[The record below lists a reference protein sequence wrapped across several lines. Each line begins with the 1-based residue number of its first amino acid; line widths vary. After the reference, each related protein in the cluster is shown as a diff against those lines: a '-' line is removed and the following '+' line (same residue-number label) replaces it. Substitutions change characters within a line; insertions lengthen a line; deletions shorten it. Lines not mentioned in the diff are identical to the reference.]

1 MAETDPESM
10 LGKTLS
16 HYMLI
21 EKLGGGGMGVVYK
34 AKDTQLGRFVALK
47 FLPQSLSQDPE
58 SLARFKREARAA
70 SALDHP
76 NICTVYEVGESEGQ
90 PFIAMQLLEGNTI
103 KHQVEG
109 KTLDMDTLI
118 SLAIEIADALDAAH
132 SKGIIHRD
140 IKPANI
146 FKTKRGHAK
155 ILDFG
160 LAKQAS
166 DTVLTSPG
174 VAMGTA
180 TYMSPEQVRG
190 EKLDPRTDV
199 FSFGA
204 VLYEMATGRR
214 AFPGKN
220 VMATLTSILESTP
233 PAPSSLNPD
242 VSPELERIIMK
253 ALEKDPN
260 LRYQSAA
267 KMMAELKVLKP
278 ESGSQPILTGAVAR
292 PSRRRRRRRKAVAAV
307 AAVAALSVAL
317 IGLNVGGLRDRLFK
331 SKPAAPPLRVVF
343 YPRMG
348 AIFNSLAS
356 HPALKNALMAWGSE
370 PGDFA
375 WVINVDGEA
384 SFSYKSDL
392 SLLGK
397 RTAAASGGFMTF
409 YDKPCDLRAFS
420 QLRFECRVTDT
431 ESGSKP
437 DLRVRLA
444 VDDPQAT
451 GERERVTYDLPPL
464 AEYYRGAQPLTDAW
478 QTFSIDLKKFRQQP
492 IVAPLR
498 EGLGNTSVNKIVF
511 FLTPEEAKNCP
522 QGAIWVRNVA
532 FIPK

>member
-16 HYMLI
+16 HYVLI

-47 FLPQSLSQDPE
+47 FLPPSLSQDPE

-103 KHQVEG
+103 KHQVEH
-109 KTLDMDTLI
+109 KPLEIDAVI
-118 SLAIEIADALDAAH
+118 SLGIEIADALDAAH
-132 SKGIIHRD
+132 AKGIIHRD

-146 FKTKRGHAK
+146 FQTKRGHAK

-204 VLYEMATGRR
+204 VLYEMATGTR

-220 VMATLTSILESTP
+220 VMATLTAILETTP
-233 PAPSSLNPD
+233 PAPSRVNPN
-242 VSPELERIIMK
+242 VPPELNRIIMK
-253 ALEKDPN
+253 ALGKDPN
-260 LRYQSAA
+260 LRYQKAA
-267 KMMAELKVLKP
+267 EMMAELKLLKP
-278 ESGSQPILTGAVAR
+278 ESGSQPVLADGAVQASR
-292 PSRRRRRRRKAVAAV
+292 SKRRRRNAI
-307 AAVAALSVAL
+307 VAALVAGL
-317 IGLNVGGLRDRLFK
+317 AALLVGLNVGGLRDRLF
-331 SKPAAPPLRVVF
+331 STKPAVPPLKVVF
-343 YPRMG
+343 YSRSG

-356 HPALKNALMAWGSE
+356 HPAIKDALVAWGE
-370 PGDFA
+370 KPGDLN
-375 WVINVDGEA
+375 WDIKDEGEA
-384 SFSYKSDL
+384 DFSYKSDL
-392 SLLGK
+392 SLLGS
-397 RTAAASGGFMTF
+397 RYAASGGFMTF
-409 YDKPCDLRAFS
+409 YDKPCDLRAYQ
-420 QLRFECRVTDT
+420 QLRFECRVTGTDPDA
-431 ESGSKP
+431 KP

-444 VDDPQAT
+444 LDDPRAT
-451 GERERVTYDLPPL
+451 GEKERITYDLPSL
-464 AEYYRGAQPLTDAW
+464 SAYFRGDRPLTASW

-492 IVAPLR
+492 VSAPLG
-498 EGLGNTSVNKIVF
+498 EGLDKNSVNKIVF
-511 FLTPEEAKNCP
+511 FLTPEEARNCP
-522 QGAIWVRNVA
+522 QGTLWIRNVS
-532 FIPK
+532 FIHK